1 MRKILTIDCW
11 NTLIKPSG
19 DKERI
24 IYNIAK
30 HIGVP
35 YAQLWEAVEY
45 VKVETR
51 QIQHTESNYMFWFRV
66 RNRLNLSISTPR
78 LLKIAAESYN
88 TYKPQVINL
97 QMWNEVIR
105 KAIDR
110 GYDVR
115 ILSNTGYIKSDWL
128 EKYFGKTLG
137 VATPIPVV
145 GSDLV
150 GAAKPELEFYRR
162 ALDCNYSPEED
173 RWIHIGDSV
182 KLNIEPVT
190 AMGGTTIL
198 FTGWDTF
205 DGIDLDALFT

>member
-1 MRKILTIDCW
+1 MRKLLTIDCW

-24 IYNIAK
+24 IYCISRQ
-30 HIGVP
+30 IGVP
-35 YAQLWEAVEY
+35 YAKLWEAVEY

-51 QIQHTESNYMFWFRV
+51 QIQHMESNYIFWFRV
-66 RNRLNLSISTPR
+66 RNRLNLSTSTPR
-78 LLKIAAESYN
+78 LLKIATAAYDHY
-88 TYKPQVINL
+88 TPQVINL
-97 QMWNEVIR
+97 QVWNEVIR
-105 KAIDR
+105 KAINN

-137 VATPIPVV
+137 IATPIPVI
-145 GSDLV
+145 GSDIV

-162 ALDCNYSPEED
+162 ALDCNYSPAED

-182 KLNIEPVT
+182 KLDMEPVT
-190 AMGGTTIL
+190 EMGGTAIL

-205 DGIDLDALFT
+205 DDVDLDALFI